1 MLNLT
6 HTDKAQFKTNGDN
19 RDIKEKVLYL
29 MHNGLN
35 MLRTAEM
42 TGLLINLDSCF

>member
-6 HTDKAQFKTNGDN
+6 HTNKAQFKTNGDN
-19 RDIKEKVLYL
+19 RDIKGKRYL
-29 MHNGLN
+29 MRNGLN